1 MISIQAS
8 ESKMACI
15 LTCPICNMTL
25 KEEGDEMKSS
35 PGEYRIFDSLWNSK
49 FDAGKFRIIQCLSCL
64 HCGSVASFNC

>member
-1 MISIQAS
+1 
-8 ESKMACI
+8 
-15 LTCPICNMTL
+15 MTL